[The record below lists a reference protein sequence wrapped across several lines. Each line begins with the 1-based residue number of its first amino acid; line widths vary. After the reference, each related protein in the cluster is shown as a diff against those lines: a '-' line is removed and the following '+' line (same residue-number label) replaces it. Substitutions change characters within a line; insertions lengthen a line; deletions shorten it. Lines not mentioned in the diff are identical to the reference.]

1 MFKDIKYRWA
11 LIVSLLIASAYLIW
25 PTYKV
30 YSLSEDEKT
39 QLGVSVMKE
48 LKEGAINL
56 GLDLQGGMYVL
67 LETDIPTLVDK
78 LAGKNTEVLKDAIK
92 EAEKRSIRNQS
103 EFFNE
108 FLFVANSRDLRLV
121 RNFPNLATRRDNIS
135 VVEELE
141 NQRDNAVASALEII
155 RNRIDEFGVS
165 EPTIQKYGAN
175 RIIVELAGVQDSDR
189 ARNLIQRTASLE
201 FTLVLNPQQLDAA
214 LNKLDTYLLSDTTAL
229 IVEDNLVDENKNIVE
244 RDIGTSAEDIFI
256 EENLLDEPTF
266 DMSTPKEILK
276 EKPFS
281 GYIRLV
287 PRGMGVLAKEYH
299 IVKELLENPDVKRK
313 IPTSGK
319 FLWSNQLETAQNEA
333 GSIIE
338 YRQLFYVS
346 ADPEISGGMVREP
359 RATMGTAGSDVSGRW
374 VVNLSMS
381 PEGTK
386 RWSRFTG
393 SNIDR
398 EVAIVLDNK
407 VYMAP
412 TIRDKIPT
420 GQTQVTGFA
429 DVDEAKDIANVL
441 RAGELP
447 APVEIIEE
455 RTVGPSLGS
464 DSVKSGRNAM
474 FFGLIG
480 VMVFMTIY
488 YKGSGIL
495 ATLALLLNLV
505 MVIAVL
511 AGLHATLTLPGIA
524 GLILTI
530 GMAVDAN
537 VIIFERIREELALG
551 KTVRAAIEAGYERA
565 FITIL
570 DANVTTLIAAFVL
583 AWIGSGP
590 IKGFAVTLS
599 AGILCSMFTAI
610 FVTRSVFMFFSERKP
625 LKSLSI

>member
-1 MFKDIKYRWA
+1 
-11 LIVSLLIASAYLIW
+11 VSLLIASAYLIW

-39 QLGVSVMKE
+39 ELGVSVMKE

-78 LAGKNTEVLKDAIK
+78 LAGKNTEELKDAIR

-103 EFFNE
+103 DFFNE
-108 FLFVANSRDLRLV
+108 FLFVANSRDLRLI
-121 RNFPNLATRRDNIS
+121 RNYPNLATRRDNES
-135 VVEELE
+135 VVDELK

-201 FTLVLNPQQLDAA
+201 FTLVLNEQWEAA
-214 LNKLDTYLLSDTTAL
+214 LNNLDTYLLSDTTAL
-229 IVEDNLVDENKNIVE
+229 IVDGELADENESIVAS
-244 RDIGTSAEDIFI
+244 DTSASPEDIFI
-256 EENLLDEPTF
+256 EENLLNEPTF
-266 DMSTPKEILK
+266 DISTPNEILK

-281 GYIRLV
+281 GYLRSI
-287 PRGMGVLAKEYH
+287 PGGIGVIAKEYH
-299 IVKELLENPDVKRK
+299 TIKELLENPDVKRK
-313 IPTSGK
+313 VPPSGK
-319 FLWSNQLETAQNEA
+319 FLWSNQFETAQDES

-346 ADPEISGGMVREP
+346 ADPEISGGMIREP
-359 RATMGTAGSDVSGRW
+359 RATMGTAGSDASGRW

-393 SNIDR
+393 ANINR
-398 EVAIVLDNK
+398 QVAIVLDNK

-412 TIRDKIPT
+412 VIRDKIPT

-429 DVDEAKDIANVL
+429 DVNEAKDIANVL

-447 APVEIIEE
+447 TPVEIIEE

-464 DSVKSGRNAM
+464 DSIKSGRKAM
-474 FFGLIG
+474 FVGLIA
-480 VMVFMTIY
+480 VMIFMIIY

-511 AGLHATLTLPGIA
+511 AGLNATLTLPGIA

-551 KTVRAAIEAGYERA
+551 KTVRAAIESGYERA

-590 IKGFAVTLS
+590 IKGFAITLS
-599 AGILCSMFTAI
+599 AGIVCSMFTAI

>member
-39 QLGVSVMKE
+39 ELGVSAMKE

-78 LAGKNTEVLKDAIK
+78 LAGKNTEELKDAIR
-92 EAEKRSIRNQS
+92 EAEKQSIRNQS
-103 EFFNE
+103 DFFNE
-108 FLFVANSRDLRLV
+108 FLFVANSRDLRLI
-121 RNFPNLATRRDNIS
+121 RNYPNLATRRDNES
-135 VVEELE
+135 VIDELK

-201 FTLVLNPQQLDAA
+201 FTLVLNEQWEAA
-214 LNKLDTYLLSDTTAL
+214 LNNLDTYLLSDTTAL
-229 IVEDNLVDENKNIVE
+229 IVDGELTDENESIIAS
-244 RDIGTSAEDIFI
+244 DTSASPEDIFI
-256 EENLLDEPTF
+256 EENLLDESTF

-281 GYIRLV
+281 GYLRSI
-287 PRGMGVLAKEYH
+287 PGGIGVITKEYH
-299 IVKELLENPDVKRK
+299 TIKKLLENPDVKRK
-313 IPTSGK
+313 IPPSGK
-319 FLWSNQLETAQNEA
+319 FLWSNQFETAQDET

-346 ADPEISGGMVREP
+346 ADPEISGGMIREP
-359 RATMGTAGSDVSGRW
+359 RATMGTAGSDASGRW

-393 SNIDR
+393 ANINR
-398 EVAIVLDNK
+398 QVAIVLDNK

-412 TIRDKIPT
+412 VIQDKIPT

-429 DVDEAKDIANVL
+429 DVNEAKDIANVL

-447 APVEIIEE
+447 APVKIIEE

-464 DSVKSGRNAM
+464 DSIKSGRKAM
-474 FFGLIG
+474 FFGLIA
-480 VMVFMTIY
+480 VMIFMIIY

-505 MVIAVL
+505 MVIAIL
-511 AGLHATLTLPGIA
+511 AGLNATLTLPGIA

-551 KTVRAAIEAGYERA
+551 KTVRAAIESGYERA

-599 AGILCSMFTAI
+599 AGIVCSMFTAI
-610 FVTRSVFMFFSERKP
+610 FVTRSVFMFFSERKS

>member
-1 MFKDIKYRWA
+1 LFKDIKYRWA
-11 LIVSLLIASAYLIW
+11 LIVLLLIASAYLIW

-39 QLGVSVMKE
+39 ELGVSVMKE

-67 LETDIPTLVDK
+67 LETDIPTLVEK
-78 LAGKNTEVLKDAIK
+78 LAGKKTEELKDAIR
-92 EAEKRSIRNQS
+92 EADNRSIRNQTD
-103 EFFNE
+103 FFNE
-108 FLFVANSRDLRLV
+108 FLFVANSRNLRLV
-121 RNFPNLATRRDNIS
+121 RNYTNLATRRDNES
-135 VVEELE
+135 VVDELKI
-141 NQRDNAVASALEII
+141 QRDNAIASALEII

-201 FTLVLNPQQLDAA
+201 FTLVLNEQWEAA
-214 LNKLDTYLLSDTTAL
+214 LNNLDTYLLSDTTAL
-229 IVEDNLVDENKNIVE
+229 IVDGELADENESIIAS
-244 RDIGTSAEDIFI
+244 DTSASPEDIFI
-256 EENLLDEPTF
+256 EENLLDKPTF
-266 DMSTPKEILK
+266 DMSTPQEILK

-281 GYIRLV
+281 GYLRSI
-287 PRGMGVLAKEYH
+287 PGGIGVIAKEYH
-299 IVKELLENPDVKRK
+299 TVKELLENPDVKRK
-313 IPTSGK
+313 IPPSGK
-319 FLWSNQLETAQNEA
+319 FLWSNQFETAQDET

-346 ADPEISGGMVREP
+346 ADPEISGGMIREP
-359 RATMGTAGSDVSGRW
+359 RATMGAAGSDASGRW

-393 SNIDR
+393 ANINR
-398 EVAIVLDNK
+398 QVAIVLDNK

-412 TIRDKIPT
+412 VIRDKIPT
-420 GQTQVTGFA
+420 GETQVTGFA
-429 DVDEAKDIANVL
+429 DVNEAKDIANVL

-447 APVEIIEE
+447 APVKIIEE

-464 DSVKSGRNAM
+464 DSIKSGRKAM
-474 FFGLIG
+474 FFGLIA
-480 VMVFMTIY
+480 VMIFMIIY

-511 AGLHATLTLPGIA
+511 AGLNATLTLPGIA

-551 KTVRAAIEAGYERA
+551 KTVRAAIESGYERA

-599 AGILCSMFTAI
+599 AGIVCSMFTAI